1 VEDWKLIGQALF
13 DYSKLDEQSQRD
25 LAIIK
30 LILLTGLRTHE
41 VIKANVGN
49 IRQFG
54 GQAVL
59 FILGKGRS
67 EKDELV
73 VLKLY

>member
-1 VEDWKLIGQALF
+1 MASFYTLSNQKKQMNKASGI
-13 DYSKLDEQSQRD
+13 

-41 VIKANVGN
+41 VINANVGD